1 MKKALPIAL
10 AFVVGLT
17 VGVWWM
23 RSASEPTGGFVGEV
37 KSHQQASGVDLTRH
51 GGDAVSADERGESFA
66 SQEEETAVPPPT
78 VETIADSSP
87 VPEPEV
93 LAAHAARQARRR
105 AAREAAENER
115 RDFLSSL
122 NLDLLTAEQRK
133 VHALYVEANET
144 RNALRKEISALRR
157 EGKAVPAELQSRLS
171 DAESVLRADRE
182 REQGALREAA
192 VRATGLDEQ
201 AVRQLITDLMSI
213 DEAFAW

>member
-1 MKKALPIAL
+1 MKKALPIVL
-10 AFVVGLT
+10 AFVVGLA
-17 VGVWWM
+17 VGVLWTK
-23 RSASEPTGGFVGEV
+23 SAAKIGESPNAVEAAEAQNREV
-37 KSHQQASGVDLTRH
+37 KDDASS
-51 GGDAVSADERGESFA
+51 GDAGEPCPFEDPPPGKEA
-66 SQEEETAVPPPT
+66 VVPPPA
-78 VETIADSSP
+78 VETMVDSSP
-87 VPEPEV
+87 VSEPEV

-122 NLDLLTAEQRK
+122 NLNLLTAEQRK

-157 EGKAVPAELQSRLS
+157 EGKAVPTELQSRLS

-192 VRATGLDEQ
+192 ARATGLDEQ
-201 AVRQLITDLMSI
+201 AVRQLMTDLMSI
-213 DEAFAW
+213 DKVFAW

>member
-1 MKKALPIAL
+1 MKTLKLLVAAL
-10 AFVVGLT
+10 VGLA
-17 VGVWWM
+17 VGVLWTK
-23 RSASEPTGGFVGEV
+23 SAAKIGESPNAV
-37 KSHQQASGVDLTRH
+37 EAAEAQDREVEDDASS
-51 GGDAVSADERGESFA
+51 GDAGEPCPPEDPP
-66 SQEEETAVPPPT
+66 QEEETAVPPPT

-87 VPEPEV
+87 APEPEV

-144 RNALRKEISALRR
+144 RNALRREISALRR
-157 EGKAVPAELQSRLS
+157 EGKEVSAELQSRLA
-171 DAESVLRADRE
+171 DAESVLRAERE

-192 VRATGLDEQ
+192 ARATGLDEP
-201 AVRQLITDLMSI
+201 AVRQLMTDLMSI
-213 DEAFAW
+213 DKATAR